1 MEYQGNYRVP
11 EYFKIMLVSLKP
23 DGCRILKGP
32 REEKKLAEILRDDFH
47 IGRYEKMIQLV
58 VREMVEEND
67 RERILRLLSLE
78 NLRARFRS
86 GETKVVCSYLRI
98 VDRKMQ
104 RVSASVFPRRFGEQG
119 EVEEF
124 MIYVS
129 ADPGI
134 PHDSSQMDERSST
147 DN

>member
-1 MEYQGNYRVP
+1 MEYQDKYGVP
-11 EYFKIMLVSLKP
+11 EYYKIMLVSLKP

-67 RERILRLLSLE
+67 RERISHMLSTE
-78 NLRARFRS
+78 NLREQFSS
-86 GETKVVCSYLRI
+86 GETKVAFSYLRKI
-98 VDRKMQ
+98 DGEMRP
-104 RVSASVFPRRFGEQG
+104 VSAAAFPRRFDEQG
-119 EVEEF
+119 ELQEF

-129 ADPGI
+129 VHP
-134 PHDSSQMDERSST
+134 ST
-147 DN
+147 